1 MHRTLGLYL
10 WGLPIGLCSL
20 GSTYSSTRFIRSGVM
35 FLINEVRVLG
45 KFCSGSRRDAAVVTN
60 FDAEAP
66 RVDAEKVKEEWRLLW
81 RGRID
86 DKVLAE
92 GVADRSFPLLAV
104 ERGTVIVAT
113 RDFKALNL
121 KEILRSYNVPNV
133 DQAAGPHPS
142 EGGWTKFAKTV
153 LNKQT
158 RTQKLRAEPSPER
171 REKRTQLKKGG
182 RGWLHQ

>member
-1 MHRTLGLYL
+1 MHSTFGLYL

-20 GSTYSSTRFIRSGVM
+20 GSTYSSACFIRSGVM

-45 KFCSGSRRDAAVVTN
+45 KFCSGSRGDTIVVT
-60 FDAEAP
+60 FVDAEAP
-66 RVDAEKVKEEWRLLW
+66 KVDAEKVKEEWRLLW

-86 DKVLAE
+86 DKVRAE
-92 GVADRSFPLLAV
+92 GVADRSFSLLAV

-121 KEILRSYNVPNV
+121 KEILRSCNVQNV
-133 DQAAGPHPS
+133 DRVAGPYPS
-142 EGGWTKFAKTV
+142 EGGWAKFAKTV

-158 RTQKLRAEPSPER
+158 RAQKSRAEALPER
-171 REKRTQLKKGG
+171 RGKSTQLKKGG
-182 RGWLHQ
+182 RGWLHK